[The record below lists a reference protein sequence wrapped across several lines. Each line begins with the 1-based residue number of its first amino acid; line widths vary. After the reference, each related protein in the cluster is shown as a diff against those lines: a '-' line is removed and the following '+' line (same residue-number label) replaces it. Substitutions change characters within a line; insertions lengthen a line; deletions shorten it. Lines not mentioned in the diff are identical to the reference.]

1 MGSRCGVPAKL
12 GVIAFPR
19 QEESVTNQMRREI
32 YAQHKC
38 DEHLQ
43 AEKPNQSESTKTP
56 YEPCGQRRQLDD
68 HGSHRRK
75 LAQPRRLRQK
85 AAEPS
90 RRGVREKL
98 SQPDGAHVRGGH
110 PGQSAIP
117 ELGACSW
124 RSSRPVR
131 YSGAWPS
138 QPRRTPEGKASAPGE
153 RATYIAARLQPA
165 LLDPCATPGR
175 PTAHRHSAT
184 APRYRGVILE
194 IRRDGGSFR
203 SS

>member
-12 GVIAFPR
+12 GVIAFPRQEESVTNQMRREIYAQHKVGVIAFPR

-56 YEPCGQRRQLDD
+56 YEQCGQRRQLDD

-85 AAEPS
+85 TAEPS

-117 ELGACSW
+117 ELGPA
-124 RSSRPVR
+124 RSEE
-131 YSGAWPS
+131 
-138 QPRRTPEGKASAPGE
+138 RRKEK
-153 RATYIAARLQPA
+153 RLRQ
-165 LLDPCATPGR
+165 
-175 PTAHRHSAT
+175 AHGPPIS
-184 APRYRGVILE
+184 
-194 IRRDGGSFR
+194 RRDFSPRFSTPAQGPVDRQRIGTAR
-203 SS
+203 QRQDTEE